1 MLQNSTD
8 ESCFNLLKGIVSYI
22 NMILREIGG
31 GLNKKKYDPIVSVNE
46 IEKYFKSIQKENEN
60 LTESIKTIENKII
73 QENILIKKLNEKIK
87 NIKNIQEEIKNEINN
102 IYINNK
108 KERMIKK
115 SLSANILKIS
125 DNIKNIKENK
135 KPIRFDDTK
144 KIFEMKNEEEK
155 IPYYKESLEILMNRI
170 NSLYFYEINDRK
182 YKRKNLDI
190 YEKAHRRINRK
201 LNKLKLIQKHDGNY
215 FTVENTI
222 TNNINR
228 NIENLIFNIQK
239 KYK

>member
-1 MLQNSTD
+1 
-8 ESCFNLLKGIVSYI
+8 
-22 NMILREIGG
+22 
-31 GLNKKKYDPIVSVNE
+31 
-46 IEKYFKSIQKENEN
+46 
-60 LTESIKTIENKII
+60 
-73 QENILIKKLNEKIK
+73 
-87 NIKNIQEEIKNEINN
+87 
-102 IYINNK
+102 
-108 KERMIKK
+108 
-115 SLSANILKIS
+115 
-125 DNIKNIKENK
+125 
-135 KPIRFDDTK
+135 
-144 KIFEMKNEEEK
+144 
-155 IPYYKESLEILMNRI
+155 MNRI